1 MPMAAFTTLAVLGGG
16 SGAPPAWMQPGSPKD
31 EGDETQEQLD
41 LMAAGID
48 RLSAELTE
56 VQQSTPQQPHTP
68 ALVQQVVVPVVAATT
83 PPAVQQAPPMQQDTS
98 SMVDG
103 LDFDRLG
110 QELRPE
116 EDPAPPT
123 PPKHDEPVIRGYD
136 LDD

>member
-1 MPMAAFTTLAVLGGG
+1 MAA
-16 SGAPPAWMQPGSPKD
+16 
-31 EGDETQEQLD
+31 E
-41 LMAAGID
+41 ID
-48 RLSAELTE
+48 RLSSELTE

-68 ALVQQVVVPVVAATT
+68 ALVQQVVVPVMAATT

-116 EDPAPPT
+116 GDPAPPT